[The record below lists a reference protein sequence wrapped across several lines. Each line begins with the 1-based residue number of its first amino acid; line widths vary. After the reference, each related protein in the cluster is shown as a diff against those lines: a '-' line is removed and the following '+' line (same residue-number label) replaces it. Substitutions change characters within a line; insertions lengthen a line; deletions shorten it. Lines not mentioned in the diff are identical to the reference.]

1 MCIMLL
7 RMRAVVVASA
17 EEPWPDSG
25 TPALKGTPEDAAT
38 TQLLDMRAAD
48 RRLVSWPAAIR

>member
-25 TPALKGTPEDAAT
+25 TPPLKGTPEDGRGYVVCEQYCRQASVVVANYH
-38 TQLLDMRAAD
+38 
-48 RRLVSWPAAIR
+48 